1 MSYEIKVTDTSKLN
15 DVYQKLIASNEI
27 YDNTDSTRLL
37 NTLKIVDKLIE
48 KEDKDN
54 LSISNQTIDLSIF
67 YNNKNIDL
75 CIKMGEGN
83 FEKGLQHLINV
94 GSKKLET
101 KVNENLIK
109 EADKTLNKNYDK
121 NIFKNS
127 LDGTIELLSH
137 VSSGAGKEV
146 DEFLQSFKRAYNIA
160 NYDKQKTPTE
170 KDKQTN
176 IDFIQKFAEFKK
188 KHKIKE
194 IDQATNKNKDR
205 VSHRE
210 SR

>member
-188 KHKIKE
+188 STK
-194 IDQATNKNKDR
+194 
-205 VSHRE
+205 
-210 SR
+210 